1 MAKQLLFDDAAWRS
15 VQSGVSQLASVVK
28 VTLGPAGRTVILDKK
43 WGSPGVTKDG
53 VTVSKEVELADPFE
67 NMGAKLV
74 NEVASKTSD
83 VAGDGTTTATVLAE
97 AIFTE
102 GVKALSARVDPMA
115 LKRGLDK
122 CAAAVIDAI
131 SKQSKP
137 VKTKEEF
144 RQVATISANQ
154 DDEIGGIIADAVEKV
169 GKDGVITVEEAK
181 SLETKLEYVDGMQFD
196 KGYISPYFVNQ
207 PEKMKTVLED
217 ALVLV
222 HEKKIATVREL
233 IPLLEQVARGGR
245 PFLIIAEDIENEA
258 LAALVVNRLR
268 GVLNVCA
275 VKAPGFGDR
284 RKAMLGDIATVT
296 GAEFIS
302 SDLGQKLEDVKLE
315 QLGRAKKIEITKND
329 TTIVEGAGEKS
340 AITERIAQIR
350 RQIEETTS
358 DYDREKLQERLA
370 KLAGGVAIIKVGA
383 ATESES
389 KEKKARVED
398 ALHATRAAVDEGVVP
413 GGGVTLLRAIASL
426 EDVKSKLKGDE
437 KYAVEI
443 MERALAAPAR
453 AIADNAGEDGAV
465 VVDEILAETRPTWGF
480 DARAKKHV
488 DMLKAG
494 IVDPTKVTKSA
505 VTHAVSVCGTMLTT
519 RVMVT
524 ELKDKDVK
532 KAVAGAIA

>member
-1 MAKQLLFDDAAWRS
+1 MAKQMLFDDAAWRS
-15 VQSGVSQLASVVK
+15 VQSGVSQLANVVK
-28 VTLGPAGRTVILDKK
+28 VTLGPAGRTVILEKK

-97 AIFTE
+97 AIFSE

-122 CAAAVIDAI
+122 CAAAVIEAI
-131 SKQSKP
+131 SKQSQP
-137 VKTKEEF
+137 VKGLAGYK
-144 RQVATISANQ
+144 QVATISANQ
-154 DDEIGGIIADAVEKV
+154 DEEIGGIIAEAVEKV

-222 HEKKIATVREL
+222 HEKKIATVREM
-233 IPLLEQVARGGR
+233 IPLLEQVARIGR
-245 PFLIIAEDIENEA
+245 PLLIIAEDIENEA

-284 RKAMLGDIATVT
+284 RKAMLGDIATLV

-302 SDLGQKLEDVKLE
+302 ADLGQKLEDVKIE
-315 QLGRAKKIEITKND
+315 QLGRAKKIDVTKND

-340 AITERIAQIR
+340 AVTDRIAQIR
-350 RQIEETTS
+350 RQIDETTS

-413 GGGVTLLRAIASL
+413 GGGVTLLRAIAAL
-426 EDVKSKLKGDE
+426 ADVKGLKGDE

-443 MERALAAPAR
+443 LERALEAPAR

-465 VVDEILAETRPTWGF
+465 VVDEILSSDKPTWGF
-480 DARAKKHV
+480 DAKERRYV

-524 ELKDKDVK
+524 ELKDKDLK
-532 KAVAGAIA
+532 KAVAGAVA

>member
-1 MAKQLLFDDAAWRS
+1 MAKQLLFDDAAWGK
-15 VQSGVSQLASVVK
+15 VQSGVSQLANAVK
-28 VTLGPAGRTVILDKK
+28 VTLGPAGRTVILEKK

-53 VTVSKEVELADPFE
+53 VTVSKEVELQDPFE

-97 AIFTE
+97 SIFSE

-122 CAAAVIDAI
+122 CCEAVLAAID
-131 SKQSKP
+131 SQKRL
-137 VKTKEEF
+137 VKDVSDYRK
-144 RQVATISANQ
+144 VATISANH
-154 DDEIGGIIADAVEKV
+154 DEEIGGIIAEAVEKV

-207 PEKMKTVLED
+207 PEKMRTVLED

-222 HEKKIATVREL
+222 HEKKISTVREL
-233 IPLLEQVARGGR
+233 IPLLEQVARSSR
-245 PFLIIAEDIENEA
+245 PLLIIAEDIENEA

-302 SDLGQKLEDVKLE
+302 ADLGRKLEDVTLE
-315 QLGRAKKIEITKND
+315 QLGSAKKIEITKND
-329 TTIVEGAGEKS
+329 TTIVEGGGVKS
-340 AITERIAQIR
+340 GITERIQQIR
-350 RQIEETTS
+350 RQIEDTTS

-370 KLAGGVAIIKVGA
+370 KLAGGVAVIKVGA
-383 ATESES
+383 ATEAES

-398 ALHATRAAVDEGVVP
+398 ALHATRAAVEEGIVP
-413 GGGVTLLRAIASL
+413 GGGVALLRSLKAL
-426 EDVKSKLKGDE
+426 EDVRGKLKGDE
-437 KYAVEI
+437 KFAIDI

-453 AIADNAGEDGAV
+453 AIAQNAGEDGAV
-465 VVDEILAETRPTWGF
+465 VVEEILSNDKPTWGF
-480 DARAKKHV
+480 DARRREYG

-505 VTHAVSVCGTMLTT
+505 LTNAVSVAGTMLTT

-524 ELKDKDVK
+524 ELKDKDRK
-532 KAVAGAIA
+532 KAVAGAVA

>member
-1 MAKQLLFDDAAWRS
+1 MAKQMLFDDAAWRS
-15 VQSGVSQLASVVK
+15 VQSGVSQLADVVK
-28 VTLGPAGRTVILDKK
+28 VTLGPAGRTVILEKK

-97 AIFTE
+97 AIFSE

-122 CAAAVIDAI
+122 CAAVILDAI
-131 SKQSKP
+131 TKQSQP
-137 VKTKEEF
+137 VKGLAGY

-154 DDEIGGIIADAVEKV
+154 DEAIGGIIAEAVEKV

-222 HEKKIATVREL
+222 HEKKIATVREM
-233 IPLLEQVARGGR
+233 IPLLEQVARSGR
-245 PFLIIAEDIENEA
+245 PLLIIAEDIENEA

-284 RKAMLGDIATVT
+284 RKAMLGDIAALT

-302 SDLGQKLEDVKLE
+302 ADLGQKLEDVKLE
-315 QLGRAKKIEITKND
+315 QLGRAKKIDVTKND

-340 AITERIAQIR
+340 AVTDRIAQVR

-413 GGGVTLLRAIASL
+413 GGGVTLLRAIAALSDL
-426 EDVKSKLKGDE
+426 KGLKGDE
-437 KYAVEI
+437 KFAVEI

-453 AIADNAGEDGAV
+453 AIAENAGEDGAV
-465 VVDEILAETRPTWGF
+465 VVDEILSSDKPTWGF
-480 DARAKKHV
+480 DAKERRYV

-524 ELKDKDVK
+524 ELKDKDLK
-532 KAVAGAIA
+532 KAVAGAVA

>member
-1 MAKQLLFDDAAWRS
+1 MAKQMLFDDAAWRS
-15 VQSGVSQLASVVK
+15 VQSGVSQLADVVK
-28 VTLGPAGRTVILDKK
+28 VTLGPAGRTVILEKK

-97 AIFTE
+97 AIFSE

-122 CAAAVIDAI
+122 CAAAVVEAI
-131 SKQSKP
+131 SKQSQP
-137 VKTKEEF
+137 VKGLAGYK
-144 RQVATISANQ
+144 QVATISANQ
-154 DDEIGGIIADAVEKV
+154 DEEIGAIIAEAVEKV

-222 HEKKIATVREL
+222 HEKKIATVREM
-233 IPLLEQVARGGR
+233 IPLLEQVARSGR
-245 PFLIIAEDIENEA
+245 PLVIIAEDIENEA

-284 RKAMLGDIATVT
+284 RKAMLGDIATLT

-302 SDLGQKLEDVKLE
+302 ADLGQKLEDVKLE
-315 QLGRAKKIEITKND
+315 QLGRAKKIDITKND
-329 TTIVEGAGEKS
+329 TTIVEGAGAKS
-340 AITERIAQIR
+340 AITDRIAQIR
-350 RQIEETTS
+350 RQIVETTS

-413 GGGVTLLRAIASL
+413 GGGVTLLRAAAAL
-426 EDVKSKLKGDE
+426 ADVKGLKGDE

-453 AIADNAGEDGAV
+453 AIAENAGEDGAV
-465 VVDEILAETRPTWGF
+465 VVDEILSSDKPTWGF
-480 DARAKKHV
+480 DAKDRRYV

-494 IVDPTKVTKSA
+494 IVDPTKVTKAA

-524 ELKDKDVK
+524 ELKDKDPK
-532 KAVAGAIA
+532 KAVAGAVA

>member
-1 MAKQLLFDDAAWRS
+1 MAKQLLFDDAAWKK

-97 AIFTE
+97 AIFSE

-122 CAAAVIDAI
+122 CGAAVIEAI
-131 SKQSKP
+131 GKQSQP
-137 VKTKEEF
+137 VKGNAGYK
-144 RQVATISANQ
+144 QVATISANQ
-154 DDEIGGIIADAVEKV
+154 DEEIGRIIADAVEKV

-233 IPLLEQVARGGR
+233 VPLLEQVARAGR
-245 PFLIIAEDIENEA
+245 PLLIIAEDIENEA

-284 RKAMLGDIATVT
+284 RKAMMGDIATVT
-296 GAEFIS
+296 GADFIS
-302 SDLGQKLEDVKLE
+302 ADLGGKLEDVKLE
-315 QLGRAKKIEITKND
+315 QLGRAKKIEISKND
-329 TTIVEGAGEKS
+329 TTIIEGAGEKS
-340 AITERIAQIR
+340 AITERIQQIR
-350 RQIEETTS
+350 RQVEETTS

-383 ATESES
+383 ATEAES

-398 ALHATRAAVDEGVVP
+398 ALHATRAAVEDGIVP
-413 GGGVTLLRAIASL
+413 GGGVTLLRAIPAL
-426 EDVKSKLKGDE
+426 AEIAGKLRGDE

-443 MERALAAPAR
+443 MERALSAPAR
-453 AIADNAGEDGAV
+453 AIAENAGEDGAC
-465 VVDEILAETRPTWGF
+465 VVDEILSNSKPAWGF
-480 DARAKKHV
+480 DARRREYC

-505 VTHAVSVCGTMLTT
+505 VAHAVSVCGTMLTT

-524 ELKDKDVK
+524 ELKDKDLK
-532 KAVAGAIA
+532 KAVAGAVA